1 MSFNVNFLGHLPY
14 NPDQLPER
22 RYITGTGTDR
32 PIGFIFQ
39 EIIKLYWTVRS
50 YEVIISSSITTDDI
64 FEQFLRG
71 TAGGTDIRGSVAGL
85 GSINLGASN
94 FSLRGYTKIKNLYTK
109 RIRKER
115 DGIFNGVTQKTVEL
129 DNTVSPN
136 ILTSSIVNVNE
147 GTLCSPGPIHTLV
160 GSSGYLKIDMSDIIQ
175 SKGLYWP
182 KILLT
187 LQSSS
192 LSFSSLVGFGN
203 NINVLGGVNFS
214 NYGIISLY
222 GTNTVLGSSV
232 TASVVG
238 NINIGKRCCDRFYWD
253 NGDDG
258 DSGRFN
264 DDTCKDACKS
274 TVAPVVQNFNGTR
287 I

>member
-1 MSFNVNFLGHLPY
+1 MS
-14 NPDQLPER
+14 
-22 RYITGTGTDR
+22 
-32 PIGFIFQ
+32 
-39 EIIKLYWTVRS
+39 S
-50 YEVIISSSITTDDI
+50 
-64 FEQFLRG
+64 
-71 TAGGTDIRGSVAGL
+71 
-85 GSINLGASN
+85 
-94 FSLRGYTKIKNLYTK
+94 
-109 RIRKER
+109 
-115 DGIFNGVTQKTVEL
+115 
-129 DNTVSPN
+129 
-136 ILTSSIVNVNE
+136 
-147 GTLCSPGPIHTLV
+147 
-160 GSSGYLKIDMSDIIQ
+160 
-175 SKGLYWP
+175 
-182 KILLT
+182 
-187 LQSSS
+187 
-192 LSFSSLVGFGN
+192 SSLVGFGN

-238 NINIGKRCCDRFYWD
+238 NINNGKRCCDRFYWD